1 MEQRLDIYQVEPTAY
16 DGMFAL
22 EKYLKES
29 PLTLQQISLIKMR
42 ASQINSCAY
51 CINMH
56 TSEAIKSGETHQRLL
71 LLSAWNE
78 SNYFTDEEKVM
89 LKMTEEIT
97 EISNGGVTDKTF
109 QRAKELF
116 EEKTIIAIILAAT
129 TINAWNRIAISS
141 RMH

>member
-22 EKYLKES
+22 EKYLIES

-42 ASQINSCAY
+42 ASQINGCAY

-56 TSEAIKSGETHQRLL
+56 TAEAIKSGETHQRLL

-78 SNYFTDEEKVM
+78 SNRFTDEEKVM